1 MIQWLLIQ
9 EAGCTIHFW
18 LGYAFSGFNHGG
30 WQERQRDTGWAC
42 AHPDS
47 IWRIWQGNVWKLRKS
62 GCFFH
67 HWDLK
72 RTSRG
77 WGLMHDDKLN
87 LLFQR
92 KWHQY
97 LLRSIGGP
105 WEADTSSTC
114 WELQHHLKAM
124 AVNIVFSAFWEVPK
138 GSHLP
143 RSERYVSSL
152 RSWTMVYWNVTHS
165 LLSFFSFLLSLRIL
179 LSFIFFPMKFLD
191 TPRQ

>member
-1 MIQWLLIQ
+1 MHFLVLTMVADKRDRGILDEPVLILTPS
-9 EAGCTIHFW
+9 EEYGKVMCENWGRAA
-18 LGYAFSGFNHGG
+18 AFSITGT
-30 WQERQRDTGWAC
+30 WRER
-42 AHPDS
+42 
-47 IWRIWQGNVWKLRKS
+47 L
-62 GCFFH
+62 
-67 HWDLK
+67 
-72 RTSRG
+72 RG
-77 WGLMHDDKLN
+77 WGLMRDDKLN